1 MSRKKTQAEF
11 INEVK
16 TKLPDLIIL
25 GEYKN
30 NKSRI
35 TVECSKCGNIWEP
48 MAQSLLNGHGCKKC
62 AGNSRLT
69 QDEFVM
75 RVGRDLSNVDVVGTY
90 VNSSTEVKVKCKKC
104 GYEWTPKANSLLNGR
119 GCPKCKGV
127 KKKTNSEFQEELK
140 KINPNV
146 ILLSE
151 YTNNRMHIK
160 VKCAD
165 CDYEWS
171 TSPKSLL
178 RGSNCP
184 KCVKR
189 MISMTSAK
197 SDEVFRKELSVIN
210 PNVVIWSEY
219 KNNRTHIDVS
229 CKKCGYRWKATP
241 NALLKSKGCPICTGN
256 TAVSKGIN
264 DLETTKPDLAKE
276 WMYEKNNPL
285 KPSEVRA
292 GSTKKVWWIGKCGH
306 EWEATICSRN
316 KGSGCPI
323 CANNIKKS
331 TDRFIRE
338 MGEYNP
344 NIEIIGDYKTAQK
357 PIKVRCKICGYEW
370 ISKPINLLRGTGCTN
385 CVKKQTSF
393 MEQFLLISFRMALS
407 ESVLERD
414 TGAVGMELDI
424 YIPSLKLA
432 IEPGSWLYHMDKVEG
447 IDAEKRKKCSL
458 KNIRLITIYDTYP
471 RDTKPPFDK
480 DCYVFDGFLNE
491 FGYKRI
497 INLAQKIMME
507 YGIKYTY
514 LDWKEI
520 ANKAYEAC
528 HYNANESFIEK
539 LSVKRPNIEVLE
551 EYKGSNIPILVNDK
565 TCNHPAWKAR
575 PYTLLN
581 GNGCPLCGKKLAIEK
596 RTRTQEEYVEELK
609 ELNPRIKVVGTFK
622 RINER
627 VEVECL
633 DCGHRWNPLA
643 YSLTQGKG
651 CPHCSAVRG
660 AKTRKGK
667 LGVKTTEQFMVEL
680 LKINDKIEICGEYKN
695 NKTKIDAR
703 CKMCGYEWKVVAAS
717 LLNGHG
723 CPKCAR
729 KNRIIKKEQSLKNE
743 LK

>member
-285 KPSEVRA
+285 KPSEVR
-292 GSTKKVWWIGKCGH
+292 
-306 EWEATICSRN
+306 
-316 KGSGCPI
+316 
-323 CANNIKKS
+323 
-331 TDRFIRE
+331 
-338 MGEYNP
+338 
-344 NIEIIGDYKTAQK
+344 
-357 PIKVRCKICGYEW
+357 
-370 ISKPINLLRGTGCTN
+370 
-385 CVKKQTSF
+385 
-393 MEQFLLISFRMALS
+393 
-407 ESVLERD
+407 ESVVD
-414 TGAVGMELDI
+414 
-424 YIPSLKLA
+424 
-432 IEPGSWLYHMDKVEG
+432 
-447 IDAEKRKKCSL
+447 RKMW
-458 KNIRLITIYDTYP
+458 T
-471 RDTKPPFDK
+471 
-480 DCYVFDGFLNE
+480 
-491 FGYKRI
+491 
-497 INLAQKIMME
+497 
-507 YGIKYTY
+507 
-514 LDWKEI
+514 
-520 ANKAYEAC
+520 
-528 HYNANESFIEK
+528 
-539 LSVKRPNIEVLE
+539 
-551 EYKGSNIPILVNDK
+551 
-565 TCNHPAWKAR
+565 
-575 PYTLLN
+575 
-581 GNGCPLCGKKLAIEK
+581 
-596 RTRTQEEYVEELK
+596 
-609 ELNPRIKVVGTFK
+609 
-622 RINER
+622 
-627 VEVECL
+627 
-633 DCGHRWNPLA
+633 
-643 YSLTQGKG
+643 
-651 CPHCSAVRG
+651 
-660 AKTRKGK
+660 
-667 LGVKTTEQFMVEL
+667 
-680 LKINDKIEICGEYKN
+680 
-695 NKTKIDAR
+695 
-703 CKMCGYEWKVVAAS
+703 
-717 LLNGHG
+717 
-723 CPKCAR
+723 
-729 KNRIIKKEQSLKNE
+729 
-743 LK
+743 